1 MEKYINARSVFIIG
15 TLLGL
20 PWAGLSQSGDG
31 GDWKSAGQNL
41 DNSRSQPHERIIT
54 AANVNKLVPAWVFTS
69 GADVSATPTVAD
81 GAIYFPD
88 WAGNLYAIKTSDGS
102 MIWSHSIADYDRFPG
117 AVARVS
123 PAVHGQ
129 DIIIG
134 DIESSNLPHNG
145 ANVMAVDRST
155 GSLRWITRVDIHP
168 AAIITG
174 SPVVVGDIIYVGV
187 SSSEESLAVQTTY
200 PCCSFRG
207 SVVAIHANTG
217 RILWQ
222 KFTMPDNQNNADGYS
237 GGAVWQSPAI
247 DTERGLLFIGTGNNY
262 EVPAS
267 VKQCLQG
274 ESPPSPTQPSNCFS
288 ADDYFDSVM
297 ALQLHNGAIKWS
309 KRLQGEDVWTV
320 ACLQDPTPVSCP
332 EPSSPDYDFS
342 GSGPNLI
349 GNIVGFGQK
358 SGMYWAFRPENG
370 KLLWHTM
377 VGPGSTLGGIEWG
390 SATDG
395 QRIYAAVSNGD
406 HKPYPLIDGTSTT
419 GGAWSALDVKTGKIL
434 WQTADPTGAI
444 DPGSVSVANGV
455 LFAPSFS
462 GNMHALDASS
472 GKILWTFASG
482 GSVID
487 GPSIVNG
494 VVYWGSGYKKIK
506 PGTPNNKVF
515 AFKLAGGS

>member
-1 MEKYINARSVFIIG
+1 MQKYTSIRSVLIVSAIF
-15 TLLGL
+15 GL
-20 PWAGLSQSGDG
+20 AWVGFSQSGERG
-31 GDWKSAGQNL
+31 KWKVSGQNL
-41 DNSRSQPHERIIT
+41 DNSRSQPDEHIIT
-54 AANVNKLVPAWVFTS
+54 AANVNKLVAKWIFST
-69 GADVSATPTVAD
+69 GADVSATPTVAG

-88 WAGNLYAIKTSDGS
+88 WAGHLYAIKAADGS
-102 MIWSHSIADYDRFPG
+102 LMWSHQIADYDSFPG

-134 DIESSNLPHNG
+134 DLESSNQQHNG
-145 ANVMAVDRST
+145 ANIMAVDRST
-155 GSLRWITRVDIHP
+155 GNLRWITKVDSHP

-174 SPVVVGDIIYVGV
+174 SPVVMEDVIYVGV
-187 SSSEESLAVQTTY
+187 SSNEESLAVQTSY

-207 SVVAIHANTG
+207 SIVAIHANTG

-222 KFTMPDNQNNADGYS
+222 TYTMPDNFTQTDGYS
-237 GGAVWQSPAI
+237 GGAVWQPPAI
-247 DTERGLLFIGTGNNY
+247 DPTRGLMFIGTGNNY
-262 EVPAS
+262 EVPES
-267 VKQCLQG
+267 VKQCLQNSSQQSSG
-274 ESPPSPTQPSNCFS
+274 QQSSCFA
-288 ADDYFDSVM
+288 ADDHFDSVM
-297 ALQLHNGAIKWS
+297 ALHLYDGAIKWS
-309 KRLQGEDVWTV
+309 RRLQAEDVWTV
-320 ACLQDPTPVSCP
+320 ACVQDPNPVSCP

-370 KLLWHTM
+370 HLIWHTM

-395 QRIYAAVSNGD
+395 QRIYAAISNGD
-406 HKPYPLIDGTSTT
+406 RKPYPLIDGSSTT

-444 DPGSVSVANGV
+444 DPGAVSVANGV

-472 GKILWTFASG
+472 GKILWTFPSG

-487 GPSIVNG
+487 GPSIVDG

-515 AFKLAGGS
+515 AFTLPGS